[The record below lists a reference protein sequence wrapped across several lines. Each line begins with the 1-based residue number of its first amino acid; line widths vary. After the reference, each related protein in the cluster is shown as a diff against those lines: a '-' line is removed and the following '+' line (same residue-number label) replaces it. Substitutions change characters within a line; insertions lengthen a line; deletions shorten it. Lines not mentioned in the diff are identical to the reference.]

1 MKLLSLQKLCCMD
14 AVFVRH
20 IVAALRLVGDAQHR
34 EEAELNREE
43 VTATLNRMFE
53 GVSQEV
59 PGHVTVAAPEETCSL
74 MFRLF
79 DRTRAGRVS
88 AVSLQTA
95 LIALSADSPL
105 AKYRALVRVSR
116 SSSGSISRSGLTS
129 LLLDLSQVPA
139 AVQEEAVFGGVET
152 AVRSCFN
159 EVSTPTVSRKHVL
172 SWLQSEPRLLLWLPM
187 VYQLCV
193 SQNVSHAVR
202 CHTCKTFPITGLRYR
217 CMKCVNVHVCQN
229 CFLSDRQTRKHKAQH
244 PVLEFCTQPTWKESL
259 SSFVRSAR
267 YTLLPWRYNQ
277 RQTDRR
283 RVLMWAEPGET
294 PNSALPPPDA
304 SNRMA
309 DPAVNHGAVSHDASV
324 CPPSCSSVSKAL
336 QTDEETQQA
345 ATLLTEVRNLQ
356 RDKWLLEQQ
365 LQAWRITV
373 QSEQGMLED
382 RCSEMEVTMETLR
395 QHNVRLQGMLT
406 QALNNM
412 EAQQH
417 ASDTPHAN
425 STENTDTDDFTPTP
439 SNTEEEDEEEE
450 EEKVLETE
458 DEWREHG
465 KTPSPTVHH
474 GTSHDLHYEEEG
486 SAGDMY
492 LCGPIEQV
500 DGPEEAEQQREDKCL
515 SEEDDGDCGTC
526 SLEELLQETVDRLK
540 TMMEADRWK
549 KRETGD
555 RKWAEL
561 LQAAD
566 QVGDSI
572 HHLVDTV
579 RTHTH

>member
-1 MKLLSLQKLCCMD
+1 MDLENVEGLNEIRASVYRVAMKLLSLQKLCCMD

-79 DRTRAGRVS
+79 DRS
-88 AVSLQTA
+88 
-95 LIALSADSPL
+95 
-105 AKYRALVRVSR
+105 
-116 SSSGSISRSGLTS
+116 
-129 LLLDLSQVPA
+129 VPA

-283 RVLMWAEPGET
+283 RVLMWAD
-294 PNSALPPPDA
+294 ALPPPDA

-336 QTDEETQQA
+336 QTDEETQQQA

-406 QALNNM
+406 QVNTPGQVSPCWLMKSILGVVVCIFSYYGHNFFSGLSCPHAAFTCLTSSLLQALNNM

-549 KRETGD
+549 KRETGF
-555 RKWAEL
+555 L
-561 LQAAD
+561 ND
-566 QVGDSI
+566 QY
-572 HHLVDTV
+572 
-579 RTHTH
+579 